1 MGHSHRAIEALFC
14 AKMAHFYADMNHVI
28 RHCDADAGVGL
39 DALPQG
45 VPAIVERITADVY
58 AEHAVGLRL
67 MEIGFL
73 PGEQVCVIAKGFP
86 ANDPLAVHVGQATFA
101 LRRYEAAL
109 VQVQPVARGVA

>member
-1 MGHSHRAIEALFC
+1 LGILTGRKRVFSAQKWLI
-14 AKMAHFYADMNHVI
+14 FYADMNHVMQ
-28 RHCDADAGVGL
+28 HCDVEAGVGL

-45 VPAIVERITADVY
+45 VPAVVERIAADVHV
-58 AEHAVGLRL
+58 EHAVGLRL

-86 ANDPLAVHVGQATFA
+86 THDPLAVRVGQATFA
-101 LRRYEAAL
+101 LRRHEAAL

>member
-1 MGHSHRAIEALFC
+1 
-14 AKMAHFYADMNHVI
+14 MAHFYADMNHVI